1 MRHQVPWERSF
12 PLSLRWRL
20 PGARRTRRDAIAAL
34 RRQRVV
40 MHLLQQRL
48 DLVELA
54 FDRLDALGHADEL
67 GAARQI
73 HRQQIFL
80 HQLAELPLR
89 ARGNAAGLVHHLREF
104 RRCHRLVGEGI
115 ESLLHLAHHRLPD
128 HGRVV
133 ALVGHSALPPHQ
145 FRALAALPLVCT
157 IRHRCRG
164 SVNRAAAP
172 ASKAFCAAS
181 NRGIEVPDRDTS
193 RGLPVTMLAHQPPQI
208 AHANGID
215 ICYEIFGDANAE
227 PLLLIMG
234 LGAQMI
240 HWDDEFCRQLAARG
254 FRVIRFDNRDI
265 GKSGRLSGGK
275 RLTPLELLKLRF
287 LKIPVAA
294 PYQLLDMAKDTTGLM
309 DVLGIKS
316 AHLVGASMGGMIAQE
331 IAISFP
337 QRVRSL
343 TSIMSTTGNPKI
355 PPPTREASAMLM
367 APPPATKEEYF
378 ERFAKTW
385 KVLRVGSFPE
395 DEALDRSRAER
406 TFERGLNPAGVG
418 RQLRAILAS
427 GSRKQ
432 RLASVTASTLV
443 IHGTV
448 DPLVRPEGGKD
459 TAASIPGAKLL
470 MIEGM
475 GHALPIPMWPEI
487 IDAIDKH
494 AHGATAQA
502 A

>member
-1 MRHQVPWERSF
+1 
-12 PLSLRWRL
+12 
-20 PGARRTRRDAIAAL
+20 
-34 RRQRVV
+34 
-40 MHLLQQRL
+40 
-48 DLVELA
+48 
-54 FDRLDALGHADEL
+54 
-67 GAARQI
+67 
-73 HRQQIFL
+73 
-80 HQLAELPLR
+80 
-89 ARGNAAGLVHHLREF
+89 
-104 RRCHRLVGEGI
+104 
-115 ESLLHLAHHRLPD
+115 
-128 HGRVV
+128 
-133 ALVGHSALPPHQ
+133 
-145 FRALAALPLVCT
+145 
-157 IRHRCRG
+157 
-164 SVNRAAAP
+164 VN
-172 ASKAFCAAS
+172 S
-181 NRGIEVPDRDTS
+181 
-193 RGLPVTMLAHQPPQI
+193 AHQPPQI

-215 ICYEIFGDANAE
+215 ICYEIFGDAASE

-240 HWDDEFCRQLAARG
+240 HWDDDFCRQLAARG

-265 GKSGRLSGGK
+265 GKSSRMTGGK
-275 RLTPLELLKLRF
+275 RLSPIELLKLRF
-287 LKIPVAA
+287 LKIPVTA
-294 PYQLLDMAKDTTGLM
+294 PYKLIDMAKDTVGLM

-343 TSIMSTTGNPKI
+343 TSIMSTTGNPKV
-355 PPPTREASAMLM
+355 PGPTREAGAMLM

-418 RQLRAILAS
+418 RQLRAVLAS
-427 GSRKQ
+427 GSRKD
-432 RLASVTASTLV
+432 RLRMVTAPTLV
-443 IHGTV
+443 IHGSV
-448 DPLVRPEGGKD
+448 DPLVRLEGGKD

-475 GHALPIPMWPEI
+475 GHALPIPMWPQI

-494 AHGATAQA
+494 AHGAKAKA